1 MRLGIKLL
9 PPDVNRSEVEFS
21 VEMDATGKKAIRY
34 ALAAVKGVGAP
45 AMETLVAARTQGGPF
60 KDLFDF
66 AKRMD
71 ARALNKRQIEGL
83 AHAGAF
89 DALNPNRAQVAAAA
103 DPMVRIAAA
112 ESEERE
118 TGQVNL
124 FGGGATELPTLKLPM
139 VATYDSLEK
148 LKREFGAIGFY
159 LTSHPLDA
167 HEKPLKRLGVISS
180 SMLATASGQGGSTRF
195 KLAGVVVARQERTS
209 AKGNRFAFLTLSDVS
224 GIYEVT
230 VFSELLAQNRE
241 IMEAGRTLV
250 VTVDVQRQGDD
261 IRLTAQ
267 QIDLLDKAI
276 ETVVSGLRVVVDPTA
291 DFAAV
296 QKLFSPE
303 ARGRAKI
310 TVAVRLPDNREALV
324 DLPPAWSLAP
334 KNRAQL
340 EGLVGVLEVE
350 DL

>member
-1 MRLGIKLL
+1 
-9 PPDVNRSEVEFS
+9 
-21 VEMDATGKKAIRY
+21 
-34 ALAAVKGVGAP
+34 
-45 AMETLVAARTQGGPF
+45 MEALVAARQQGGPF

-71 ARALNKRQIEGL
+71 AKVLNKRQLEGL

-103 DPMVRIAAA
+103 DPIVRIAAA

-124 FGGGATELPTLKLPM
+124 FGGAAPELPTLKLPL
-139 VATYDSLEK
+139 VAAYDPLEK
-148 LKREFGAIGFY
+148 LKREFAAIGCY

-167 HEKPLKRLGVISS
+167 HEKPLKRLDVISS
-180 SMLATASGQGGSTRF
+180 SMLASASGQGGSTRF

-209 AKGNRFAFLTLSDVS
+209 ARGNRFAFLTMSDVS
-224 GIYEVT
+224 GIYEVM
-230 VFSELLAQNRE
+230 VFSELLVQHRE

-250 VTVDVQRQGDD
+250 VTVDVQRQNDD

-276 ETVVSGLRVVVDPTA
+276 ETVATGLRVVVDPTA

-303 ARGRAKI
+303 ARGRTKI
-310 TVAVRLPDNREALV
+310 TVAVRMPDNKEAV
-324 DLPPAWSLAP
+324 IDLPPVWSLAS

-340 EGLVGVLEVE
+340 EGLPGVLEVE